1 MLYLLKTFIFN
12 ANRSSRKEYKMKTK
26 LIRFFVAIVAVAF
39 MCISGYAQD
48 RTVRAAAGDKYVIS
62 AKAGGVNE
70 TDGSITVR
78 RADGT
83 SGHLIKGDDLNI
95 GDQVWTDTSGKAE
108 VLLNPGSFMRVG
120 PETAFEFTSTSL
132 DDLRLKIGSGSA
144 IFEVI
149 ADDDFRVTVLMP
161 RTAMAFTRSGVYRV
175 DILPD
180 RSSKVSVYK
189 GKVYFGQDGK
199 TVIKSGRSATI
210 AGINADVQKFDKGD
224 RDGLTT
230 WSKDR
235 AKELAKANASLQR
248 NAMRSTL
255 VNSFNRGW
263 NLYDSFGL
271 WVFNPSRRY
280 WCFMPFGTGW
290 GSPYGYYY
298 DFDLWNI
305 GMPRWIYN
313 QPPPINAIAG
323 TRVAPAG
330 TTVSPT
336 GVATSPSAPRTSP
349 RREAPGDDAQ
359 PTRRQPAFM
368 RMENNARTTGDA
380 AVNNGGFRNSEPSS
394 SPGYQGG
401 TSTTSAPTPS
411 RSSAPTSAPREP
423 MAPRGRMG
431 SKTVPDN

>member
-1 MLYLLKTFIFN
+1 
-12 ANRSSRKEYKMKTK
+12 MKTR
-26 LIRFFVAIVAVAF
+26 LIRVFAGIVAG
-39 MCISGYAQD
+39 MCVCVSGYAQD

-70 TDGSITVR
+70 TDGSIAVR

-95 GDQVWTDTSGKAE
+95 GDQVRTDTDGKAE
-108 VLLNPGSFMRVG
+108 VLLNPGSYMRVG

-132 DDLRLKIGSGSA
+132 DDLRLKIASGSA

-161 RTAMAFTRSGVYRV
+161 RTAVALTRSGVYRI

-189 GKVYFGQDGK
+189 GKVYFGQEGK

-224 RDGLTT
+224 RDELTI
-230 WSKDR
+230 WSKSR

-248 NAMRSTL
+248 NAMRNTL

-298 DFDLWNI
+298 DFDFWNI

-313 QPPPINAIAG
+313 QPPPVNAGI
-323 TRVAPAG
+323 RVAPAG

-349 RREAPGDDAQ
+349 RKGVAPDDDVR

-368 RMENNARTTGDA
+368 RMENNARTNGDS
-380 AVNNGGFRNSEPSS
+380 AVSNGGFRNSEPSS
-394 SPGYQGG
+394 PVFQG
-401 TSTTSAPTPS
+401 SAPTTSAPS
-411 RSSAPTSAPREP
+411 RSAAPTSAPRESP
-423 MAPRGRMG
+423 APRGRMG
-431 SKTVPDN
+431 GKTSPID

>member
-1 MLYLLKTFIFN
+1 
-12 ANRSSRKEYKMKTK
+12 MKTR
-26 LIRFFVAIVAVAF
+26 LIRVFVGIVIGACVSV
-39 MCISGYAQD
+39 SGYAQD

-70 TDGSITVR
+70 TDGSITIR

-95 GDQVWTDTSGKAE
+95 GDQVWTDTNGKAE
-108 VLLNPGSFMRVG
+108 VLLNPGSYMRVG

-132 DDLRLKIGSGSA
+132 DDLRLKMASGSA

-161 RTAMAFTRSGVYRV
+161 RTAVALTRSGVYRI

-180 RSSKVSVYK
+180 HSSKVSVYK
-189 GKVYFGQDGK
+189 GKVYFGQEGK

-224 RDGLTT
+224 RDTLTT

-235 AKELAKANASLQR
+235 AKELARANASLQR

-271 WVFNPSRRY
+271 WVFNPTRSY

-313 QPPPINAIAG
+313 QPPPVNAIAG
-323 TRVAPAG
+323 TPRAPAG

-336 GVATSPSAPRTSP
+336 GVATAPAAPRTSP
-349 RREAPGDDAQ
+349 RRAAAPDDDAQ
-359 PTRRQPAFM
+359 PTRRQPAFL
-368 RMENNARTTGDA
+368 RMENNARTTGDS

-394 SPGYQGG
+394 PVFQGG
-401 TSTTSAPTPS
+401 TSTSSAPS
-411 RSSAPTSAPREP
+411 RSAAPTSAPREP
-423 MAPRGRMG
+423 VAAPRGRMG
-431 SKTVPDN
+431 SKTSPID